1 MTGMMRVYFEIL
13 NIPVQPLD
21 RMFQMPRYWM
31 WFARITSQRM
41 LLETVAAAHIR
52 LLNFLFFFSGGF
64 VHVAALDVFGLEAKS
79 VWGQQ
84 WIKML
89 ALLYEGVTVG
99 LGGGILIGG

>member
-1 MTGMMRVYFEIL
+1 VVRKDYESADVVGDGCRCAY
-13 NIPVQPLD
+13 
-21 RMFQMPRYWM
+21 
-31 WFARITSQRM
+31 TS
-41 LLETVAAAHIR
+41 AKFSI
-52 LLNFLFFFSGGF
+52 FFVLGGF
-64 VHVAALDVFGLEAKS
+64 VRVAALGVFGLEAKS

>member
-1 MTGMMRVYFEIL
+1 MR
-13 NIPVQPLD
+13 
-21 RMFQMPRYWM
+21 
-31 WFARITSQRM
+31 
-41 LLETVAAAHIR
+41 
-52 LLNFLFFFSGGF
+52 
-64 VHVAALDVFGLEAKS
+64 VAALGVFGLEAKS